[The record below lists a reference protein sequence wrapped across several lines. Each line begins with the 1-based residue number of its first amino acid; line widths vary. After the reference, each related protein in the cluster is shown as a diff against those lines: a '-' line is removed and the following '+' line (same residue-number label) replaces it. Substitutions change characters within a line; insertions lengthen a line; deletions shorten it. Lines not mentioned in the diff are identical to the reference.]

1 MEKGSSGED
10 WKVALDQ
17 FVEEVRKGYDGR
29 LQQVV
34 LYGSRARGTA
44 DEGSDV
50 DVLVVLNPLG
60 DFWEESSRLNALAG
74 PIALA
79 HDVVL
84 SAIAV
89 DAEEF
94 ARPRTPLM
102 LTARREGIRVA

>member
-1 MEKGSSGED
+1 MGEGFIKED
-10 WKVALDQ
+10 WKAALDQ
-17 FVEEVRKGYDGR
+17 FVDEVRKGYDGR
-29 LQQVV
+29 LQQVI

-74 PIALA
+74 PIALTY
-79 HDVVL
+79 DVVL
-84 SAIAV
+84 SAIPV

-94 ARPRTPLM
+94 ARPRTPLV
-102 LTARREGIRVA
+102 LTAKREGIRVA